1 MGVLTFGDNL
11 TNFFHGD
18 TLVRMWPDLSPRL
31 PQEVR
36 AAWEEQHL
44 VLRARAAA
52 VSSSCFARPNK
63 RARYSTALSVREPA
77 WVRVDGT
84 VPISARSRPI
94 SAAGTRS
101 RTGWV

>member
-1 MGVLTFGDNL
+1 MSGPPVMGVLTFGDNL

-44 VLRARAAA
+44 VLRA
-52 VSSSCFARPNK
+52 C
-63 RARYSTALSVREPA
+63 
-77 WVRVDGT
+77 G
-84 VPISARSRPI
+84 RSLFELLRQ
-94 SAAGTRS
+94 AK
-101 RTGWV
+101 